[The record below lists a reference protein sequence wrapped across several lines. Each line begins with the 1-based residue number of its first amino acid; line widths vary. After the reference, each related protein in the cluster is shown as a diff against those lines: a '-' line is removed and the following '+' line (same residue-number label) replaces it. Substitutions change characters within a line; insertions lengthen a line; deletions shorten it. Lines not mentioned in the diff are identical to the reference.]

1 MAEGAQ
7 RALRIAAI
15 IFFLSLVVFAKFHE
29 PTRFV
34 HTLQKL
40 AHPVTFGAV
49 ALLLLT
55 LLKRHTPRRFGS
67 YAVAFAL
74 TVLCGAGTEI
84 AQAFVH
90 RDPSLLDVLRDA
102 LGASTALAGFATL
115 VPGEDARGRGRWRVT
130 GALLAIVGFVIMVAP
145 ISISLAAY
153 ARRDLSFP
161 MLLEACSPLDL
172 YFVSGG
178 GADVSVV
185 PSTGPATS
193 RCGSTLRVTFGS
205 APYAGIALEEPYP
218 DWRMAHT
225 LVLDL
230 RNPGDLDLPLA
241 VRVHDRAHSHQ
252 FRDRFNREFTLR
264 AHESLE
270 LAIPIAEIE
279 HAPAG
284 RLMNLSQIAGVI
296 VFRDR
301 GTIAGSFEVERIL
314 LRR

>member
-185 PSTGPATS
+185 PSTGQATS

>member
-1 MAEGAQ
+1 
-7 RALRIAAI
+7 
-15 IFFLSLVVFAKFHE
+15 
-29 PTRFV
+29 
-34 HTLQKL
+34 
-40 AHPVTFGAV
+40 
-49 ALLLLT
+49 
-55 LLKRHTPRRFGS
+55 
-67 YAVAFAL
+67 
-74 TVLCGAGTEI
+74 
-84 AQAFVH
+84 
-90 RDPSLLDVLRDA
+90 
-102 LGASTALAGFATL
+102 
-115 VPGEDARGRGRWRVT
+115 
-130 GALLAIVGFVIMVAP
+130 
-145 ISISLAAY
+145 
-153 ARRDLSFP
+153 
-161 MLLEACSPLDL
+161 
-172 YFVSGG
+172 
-178 GADVSVV
+178 
-185 PSTGPATS
+185 
-193 RCGSTLRVTFGS
+193 
-205 APYAGIALEEPYP
+205 
-218 DWRMAHT
+218 MAHT

>member
-55 LLKRHTPRRFGS
+55 LLKRQTPRRFGS

-185 PSTGPATS
+185 PSTGQATS

-241 VRVHDRAHSHQ
+241 VRVHDRAHIHQ

-296 VFRDR
+296 VFRAR